1 MQTSLVSVIQE
12 RPAIKCTGLVVLL
25 LVAAILVEDNLT
37 TLKVEPRAVPM
48 IESCTWL
55 YFCR

>member
-25 LVAAILVEDNLT
+25 LVAAILVWRQLDN
-37 TLKVEPRAVPM
+37 
-48 IESCTWL
+48 IESWTQSCANDWIL
-55 YFCR
+55 HLAVFL